1 MLSGFSRFGGCHLSS
16 PSLHRV
22 GAWIAAGVLTSAVVW
37 LAALPLVALWFHL
50 VSPIGIL
57 LNIPLI
63 PLTSLAL
70 LLGAAG
76 MGLGMVWSP
85 LAALPIQAADAL
97 LRLTELIVRWGALRS
112 WGHRFVP
119 GPSWGTVA
127 AFYFLLLLAT
137 VAGSA
142 GMAKAIGPRGR
153 GWRIALWCAV
163 LTSTLPGWL
172 LGGPGR
178 ASATMEGELLAVGHG
193 LAVVL
198 QLPDGQAI
206 LYDCGRMGDPRVGA
220 GSSPR
225 CSGTLASPGSTRSTL
240 ATPTRIITT
249 HSRICWTGSRSAS
262 L

>member
-1 MLSGFSRFGGCHLSS
+1 M
-16 PSLHRV
+16 
-22 GAWIAAGVLTSAVVW
+22 LTSAVVW
-37 LAALPLVALWFHL
+37 LAALPLVALRFHL

-70 LLGAAG
+70 LLGAMGLVLGAMG
-76 MGLGMVWSP
+76 LVLGAMGLGMVWSP
-85 LAALPIQAADAL
+85 LAALPIRAADAL
-97 LRLTELIVRWGALRS
+97 LRLTEVIVRWGASQS
-112 WGHRFVP
+112 WGHRFVA
-119 GPSWGTVA
+119 GPSWSTVA
-127 AFYFLLLLAT
+127 TFYFLLLLAT

-225 CSGTLASPGSTRSTL
+225 CSGTLASPGSTRFTL
-240 ATPTRIITT
+240 ATPTRIIST